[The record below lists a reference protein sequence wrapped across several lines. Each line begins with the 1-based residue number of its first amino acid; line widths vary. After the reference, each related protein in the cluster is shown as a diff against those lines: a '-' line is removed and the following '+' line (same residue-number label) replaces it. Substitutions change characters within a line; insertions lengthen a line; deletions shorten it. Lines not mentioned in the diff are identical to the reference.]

1 MDLATARNFL
11 IALLIGALVGLERE
25 KRKAA
30 EPGPTFGGIRTY
42 TLLALVGATSAWLSR
57 TLGSPWLLAVTLA
70 VVGAAVVASHVLQSR
85 EPDAPLGLTS
95 EVAALAVCLLGAMVV
110 VGDPGLAVALAVVT
124 SALLAFKQP
133 LHSLVRRID
142 TDDLF
147 AGIKLAIASFIVL
160 PLLPNATVDPW
171 DALNPYTLWLLV
183 IFISA
188 LSLLG
193 YVAVRVLGTT
203 YGTAITGLAGGLVSS
218 TATTVS
224 FARTSQTGTDPAQ
237 VHVQAHALAAGIL
250 LSWGVM
256 FARVMVLVLLVNR
269 ALLPALAVPC
279 AAMIAATV
287 VMAARHGRRSLPQGT
302 QAAAAAAAGEA
313 TQVRVSNPF
322 SLTSAIR
329 FGVLFAVVLL
339 GVALAQQHAPG
350 FGVYVVAALAGL
362 VDVDAITL
370 SMAHQADT
378 PAALAQ
384 AGHAITLAM
393 LSNTLVKCAIVWL
406 QGEGPVR
413 GHIARATGWMLAL
426 GLGAMGVAAFVWR

>member
-25 KRKAA
+25 KRKAT

-57 TLGSPWLLAVTLA
+57 TLDSPWLLAVTLA
-70 VVGAAVVASHVLQSR
+70 VVGAAVVASHVLQAR
-85 EPDAPLGLTS
+85 EPDSPLGLTS
-95 EVAALAVCLLGAMVV
+95 EVAAIAVCLLGAMVV

-224 FARTSQTGTDPAQ
+224 FARTSQTGTDAA
-237 VHVQAHALAAGIL
+237 QAHALAAGIL

-256 FARVMVLVLLVNR
+256 FARVVVLVLLVNR

-279 AAMIAATV
+279 AAMIAATLV
-287 VMAARHGRRSLPQGT
+287 LAARHGRLSLPQGT
-302 QAAAAAAAGEA
+302 PTSAAAPTAAGEA

-370 SMAHQADT
+370 SVARQADT

-406 QGEGPVR
+406 QGDGPVR
-413 GHIARATGWMLAL
+413 GHIARATALML
-426 GLGAMGVAAFVWR
+426 GLGVAAMGAAALIGR